1 MPINIFGNGSTVC
14 LDVDSTELLPIRT
27 VNTGGVIVT
36 DTNLLVNIPTG
47 LEYLSHTA
55 SVGTF
60 DDGTGIWTIPSLGVG
75 SPIATLNICFTV
87 VDDTTAPWV
96 IEYSAVHDVDPDSI
110 PEDQTAERNIDGLA
124 CSEFENCSNI
134 VLVDT
139 EQTIS
144 GQKTFSSEVT
154 VPDDPYDET
163 SWNANNE
170 VPTKNAIRDKFE
182 SLETSIASATPL
194 MYKAIISQVGTAD
207 PTATIIYNTL
217 GEVPTFARTMAATY
231 ELEVVNPIFTLNKTI
246 ILGHPITGV
255 APISRFIPF
264 STTVIQFT
272 THSEDDTGEDLAGTM
287 FVSIEIYP

>member
-1 MPINIFGNGSTVC
+1 MINIFGNGSTVC
-14 LDVDSTELLPIRT
+14 LDVDSTELLPIKT

-36 DTNLLVNIPTG
+36 DTQLLVNIPTG

-87 VDDTTAPWV
+87 TDDTTAPWV

-110 PEDQTAERNIDGLA
+110 PEDQTAERNIEGLA

-134 VLVDT
+134 VLVDN

-154 VPDDPYDET
+154 VPDDPYDAT

-182 SLETSIASATPL
+182 SLETSIASTTPL
-194 MYKAIISQVGTAD
+194 MYKAILTQAGVAA
-207 PTATIIYNTL
+207 PTATVIYNTL
-217 GEVPTFARTMAATY
+217 GEVPILVRDDISEYAIESGNSVFVIGKTVVHTTIVVDSVAFSSRVDLSNTDRVGIHTFAEDGTAE
-231 ELEVVNPIFTLNKTI
+231 ELVGSI
-246 ILGHPITGV
+246 I
-255 APISRFIPF
+255 
-264 STTVIQFT
+264 
-272 THSEDDTGEDLAGTM
+272 
-287 FVSIEIYP
+287 VSIEVYL